1 MKYASYVDLMLG
13 RKSTMRK
20 LLIAAVAVAALV
32 GNAEA
37 ATEAMN
43 GHRLMQ
49 GCSSATSK
57 KALGKTIYCY
67 GYVRGIADGFISTGA
82 CLPPQVNTQQ
92 LVEVALR
99 YLRDHPEKR
108 HLGSDGVLIPA
119 WGEAWPCA
127 EEKPTFKPTFKP
139 VSEEQT
145 RVYAPDGRSVGT
157 VAPQGEG
164 SLRYYDS
171 RGNSLGTS
179 TTTGNTTRFY
189 DAGGRPTGS
198 ATSPGSLAFP
208 RR

>member
-1 MKYASYVDLMLG
+1 MKYGSYVDLMLG
-13 RKSTMRK
+13 RKSTTRK
-20 LLIAAVAVAALV
+20 LLIAAVAVVTLV

-37 ATEAMN
+37 ATEATAAMN

-57 KALGKTIYCY
+57 KAPWKTIYCY

-108 HLGSDGVLIPA
+108 HLGSGGVLIPA

-145 RVYAPDGRSVGT
+145 RVYAPNG
-157 VAPQGEG
+157 
-164 SLRYYDS
+164 
-171 RGNSLGTS
+171 
-179 TTTGNTTRFY
+179 
-189 DAGGRPTGS
+189 
-198 ATSPGSLAFP
+198 
-208 RR
+208 